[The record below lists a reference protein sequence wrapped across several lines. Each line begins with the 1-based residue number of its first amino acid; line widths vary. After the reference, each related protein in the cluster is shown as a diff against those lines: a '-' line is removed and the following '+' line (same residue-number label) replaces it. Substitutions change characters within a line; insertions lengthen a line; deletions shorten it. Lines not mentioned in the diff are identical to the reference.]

1 MANTQTFIGDGATTV
16 FSFTFPFFGI
26 NDIHASINNIEI
38 LATNFSVAP
47 NITPDD
53 ADIQYTGG
61 TITFATAPAN
71 GTTVKVW
78 RRVELARHIDYQPTL
93 QPLSYELNQ
102 DFNQCMEIF
111 KEQHETLTN
120 VISLATIPNVSNLLD
135 ELVAIRGQLN
145 DCLTAD
151 DLTTLNSTVDGHTE
165 SINTLNGYD
174 YVINSQSPTAE
185 NDYTWYREYKTGW
198 IEQGGIY
205 QKASFSL
212 GSGST
217 IEVSGIT
224 FPKTLAESPKIV
236 YVSDDMTFFNLHVIE
251 RTTTGIKI
259 KISNQ
264 LPVSNT
270 QSACNIFWSVQGTV
284 AE

>member
-16 FSFTFPFFGI
+16 FCFTFPFFGI

-120 VISLATIPNVSNLLD
+120 VISLATIPNVSDLLD

-185 NDYTWYREYKTGW
+185 NNYTWYRKYKSGW
-198 IEQGGIY
+198 IEQGGHVTFAGTDTD
-205 QKASFSL
+205 Q
-212 GSGST
+212 T
-217 IEVSGIT
+217 IT
-224 FPKTLAESPKIV
+224 FPVEFSDTNYVYQCTGSLVSGQIVNQTLTPRVKNTANIIV
-236 YVSDDMTFFNLHVIE
+236 RVRGGSG
-251 RTTTGIKI
+251 TTECGYDWEVKG
-259 KISNQ
+259 Q
-264 LPVSNT
+264 L
-270 QSACNIFWSVQGTV
+270 VQ
-284 AE
+284 A